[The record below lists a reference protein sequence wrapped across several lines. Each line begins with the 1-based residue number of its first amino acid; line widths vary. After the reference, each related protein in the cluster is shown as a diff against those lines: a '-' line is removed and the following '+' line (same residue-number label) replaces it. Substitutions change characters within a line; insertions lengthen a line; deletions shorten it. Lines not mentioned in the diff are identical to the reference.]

1 MHYRARALGPWAVI
15 VTYSA
20 TGPTTDFPGLRP
32 PLAQEDSAAWSR
44 PFRSPGVVLP
54 GSIRTGGPEELY
66 REGSSSAEIGQGDS
80 IVTGP

>member
-1 MHYRARALGPWAVI
+1 MQLGLAR
-15 VTYSA
+15 
-20 TGPTTDFPGLRP
+20 
-32 PLAQEDSAAWSR
+32 SAAPELTDR
-44 PFRSPGVVLP
+44 KITVNAVLP